1 MPIFVTHCEQMK
13 ETKVVNGG
21 ERGENKKKKY
31 NNFDMLSNPL
41 KVGLLKKFIK
51 NLLIILHIVDGGDGN
66 NL

>member
-13 ETKVVNGG
+13 EIKVLDGKN
-21 ERGENKKKKY
+21 EARINKN
-31 NNFDMLSNPL
+31 NNFDMLNNPL